1 MEQRSSSGDA
11 ANLDRRQS
19 LIERAA
25 ARLEDAAHPP
35 PPHGPVN
42 GQAARHAEAG
52 ATATVGK
59 PRLEIDLDGLARL
72 GYLTP
77 SKMRSKLAEE
87 MRLIKRAVLHGFR
100 EKAAARSNM
109 IMVTSAE
116 PGAGKSFIATN
127 LAMSLASEFDL
138 HVLLIDG
145 DFEQP
150 DILDRLG
157 VSAERGFL
165 DVLAEVDLVL
175 GDVIYRTSVDRLSL
189 IGPGHR
195 RQLVSELLNS
205 QRMRQVTD
213 ELAERYPDR
222 LIIFDTSPLLA
233 AAEPAVLSELV
244 GQVMVVVEADK
255 TDRSTLEQ
263 ALDLL
268 SEDCEPALV
277 LNKGKSR
284 AGASQLYYHDDY
296 RKG

>member
-1 MEQRSSSGDA
+1 MDQSSSRGDA
-11 ANLDRRQS
+11 AHREPRQS

-25 ARLEDAAHPP
+25 ARLESAAQAAQ
-35 PPHGPVN
+35 PHGPVN
-42 GQAARHAEAG
+42 GTTVVAA
-52 ATATVGK
+52 K
-59 PRLEIDLDGLARL
+59 PPLEVDLKGLAQR

-77 SKMRSKLAEE
+77 GHMRSKLAEE
-87 MRLIKRAVLHGFR
+87 MRLIKRAVLHRFR
-100 EKAAARSNM
+100 DDSVPRSNM

-150 DILDRLG
+150 DVLDRLG
-157 VSAERGFL
+157 VATGRGFL
-165 DVLAEVDLVL
+165 DVLADADLDL
-175 GDVIYRTSVDRLSL
+175 GEVIYRTSVDRLSL

-205 QRMRQVTD
+205 QRMRQVAQ

-244 GQVMVVVEADK
+244 GQVVLVVEADT
-255 TDRSTLEQ
+255 TDRLTLEQ

-268 SEDCEPALV
+268 PENCEPALV

-284 AGASQLYYHDDY
+284 AGATQLYYHEDY
-296 RKG
+296 RKD